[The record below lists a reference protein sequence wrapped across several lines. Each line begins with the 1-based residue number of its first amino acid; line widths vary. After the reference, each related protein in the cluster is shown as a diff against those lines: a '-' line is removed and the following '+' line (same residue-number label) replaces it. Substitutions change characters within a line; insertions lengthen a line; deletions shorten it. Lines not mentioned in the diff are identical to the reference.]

1 MAPSRRPLTDHAGSA
16 WLGDPQSPDFRIEIA
31 DDAIGFHAPSGVT
44 RVPWRDVRSMDI
56 DIPVANW
63 TAARLSHRVL
73 GSIDVLNTA
82 NSDGVA
88 VGNHLRFG
96 NTMIDVRITRS
107 DGSEVRGAAQKH
119 QPLGYP
125 QPEVTAALAV
135 LQGRLHT

>member
-16 WLGDPQSPDFRIEIA
+16 WLGDPQAPDFRIEIA
-31 DDAIGFHAPSGVT
+31 DDAIVLHAPSGVT
-44 RVPWRDVRSMDI
+44 RVLWSDIRSMDV

-82 NSDGVA
+82 NSNGVA
-88 VGNHLRFG
+88 VGNELRFG
-96 NTMIDVRITRS
+96 NAMIRVRITRT
-107 DGSEVRGAAQKH
+107 DGSEVRGSAQKH

-125 QPEVTAALAV
+125 RPEVTAALAV
-135 LQGRLHT
+135 LVGRIPH